1 MSKSILSIQVREEEK
16 ALARTHLAE
25 ALKVSPA
32 TIRRWTE
39 KGTIPRPSGV
49 NGKYTQW
56 DISDIFSKLRHVPH
70 PRLRG
75 NVKKE
80 WNLCVTASLVIYE
93 DGLFVNATS
102 GNSNQTFEKMIARY
116 GIWDAQG
123 LNNHEHIRDY
133 VKNPVLQLCLA
144 KELIESWIAR
154 ARALPEQDGHVII
167 YWNEKVDSTLCIY
180 FMRALDEVLLEQLDR
195 HLGIERLVIK
205 EVKECPAQPG
215 EGGKVEGEAFAPET

>member
-39 KGTIPRPSGV
+39 KGKIPRPSGV

-56 DISDIFSKLRHVPH
+56 DISDIFNKLRHVPY

-75 NVKKE
+75 TTRDGWVDWIE
-80 WNLCVTASLVIYE
+80 ARLVIHR
-93 DGLFVNATS
+93 DGAFVDTS
-102 GNSNQTFEKMIARY
+102 SGDNDHSDFDKMIARY

-133 VKNPVLQLCLA
+133 VKNPVLQLYLA
-144 KELIESWIAR
+144 KKLIESWIAS

-180 FMRALDEVLLEQLDR
+180 FMRELDEGFLEKFDR
-195 HLGIERLVIK
+195 ERLKIEK
-205 EVKECPAQPG
+205 III
-215 EGGKVEGEAFAPET
+215 TTY